1 MENDEKK
8 KRKENEGNTHTW
20 YRTHTIT
27 KPEDRTQR
35 DERQAVREP
44 KEIEREE
51 EGKAERE
58 SNNRGEEEISEKMR
72 KKIWEMAEERKTK
85 V

>member
-1 MENDEKK
+1 M
-8 KRKENEGNTHTW
+8 
-20 YRTHTIT
+20 
-27 KPEDRTQR
+27 
-35 DERQAVREP
+35 REP

-72 KKIWEMAEERKTK
+72 KKI
-85 V
+85 